1 MELQYILFDLDG
13 TLTNSEEG
21 IIKCVRCALNKLG
34 REIPGEEDLLKFI
47 GPPLVDSF
55 RDIMG
60 MTKEE
65 AAELNELFETSNF
78 KPEMSGLSL
87 YTTLTQINSKTIK
100 PGENNLRLISIQGT
114 EKISKMIGRFI
125 TKKNKKLIKITAYS
139 KSGKVLKEFDFNCST
154 LYIEKGRQSK
164 DIDEITGEIGFIPLV
179 GDVFVPRSHYI
190 GFKVLYD
197 KEGI

>member
-1 MELQYILFDLDG
+1 M
-13 TLTNSEEG
+13 
-21 IIKCVRCALNKLG
+21 KKL
-34 REIPGEEDLLKFI
+34 
-47 GPPLVDSF
+47 
-55 RDIMG
+55 
-60 MTKEE
+60 TKEE

-78 KPEMSGLSL
+78 KPEMSSLSL

-154 LYIEKGRQSK
+154 LYIEKGRQVK
-164 DIDEITGEIGFIPLV
+164 
-179 GDVFVPRSHYI
+179 RYR
-190 GFKVLYD
+190 
-197 KEGI
+197 

>member
-1 MELQYILFDLDG
+1 M
-13 TLTNSEEG
+13 
-21 IIKCVRCALNKLG
+21 KKL
-34 REIPGEEDLLKFI
+34 
-47 GPPLVDSF
+47 
-55 RDIMG
+55 
-60 MTKEE
+60 TKEE

-164 DIDEITGEIGFIPLV
+164 DIDEITGEIGFEFI
-179 GDVFVPRSHYI
+179 
-190 GFKVLYD
+190 
-197 KEGI
+197 